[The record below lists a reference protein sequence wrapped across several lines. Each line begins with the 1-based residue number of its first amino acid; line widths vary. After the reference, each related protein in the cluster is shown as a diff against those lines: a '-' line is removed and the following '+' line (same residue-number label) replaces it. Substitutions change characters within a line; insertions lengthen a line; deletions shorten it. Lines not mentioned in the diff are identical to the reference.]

1 MLNSVKKKLLK
12 IFILILLFLHFQFN
26 ILNISPNKFFYDFQT
41 DSEYFLLG
49 RLHLTSQHGFYSK
62 GSLLGKINNNDQDT
76 IESFLFNKK
85 NTVEEY
91 TVYTANNLLQIL
103 FFTPINTFLD
113 FFSPFFSKII
123 NFTDRAN
130 DLYPRKFNLEIMR
143 AINSFLLSFFIL
155 RLIKLINTEVGR
167 LGGGIIFFLLIFSP
181 WLTAIGRN
189 IFWFFWFYFFII
201 GFIFKNY
208 VQKKPKIRNIKS
220 SFLFFLLFFLLFIK
234 DYIWSSNI
242 ILSSL
247 TLILYGTIK
256 FNFKLKE
263 TIFLIINRSYL
274 ILLSLILAINVH
286 LILNYIIFNSYKD
299 GFNDFLGRVTRRL
312 SNPDFINDENFGLI
326 NILKIYLT
334 TSDVPWHK
342 DQPDII
348 NVFNFLS
355 FNASVIIIFLVFF
368 LVIFYLFYFKFLN
381 KKNILNFFL
390 LDLIFLLLFL
400 SAISWFIIASQHAFY
415 HQHMS
420 FILWHIFFITLAPI
434 IIIKKFLLLSIK
446 KSSKL

>member
-1 MLNSVKKKLLK
+1 MKKYFLH
-12 IFILILLFLHFQFN
+12 IFILIFLSLHFQFN

-62 GSLLGKINNNDQDT
+62 GSMLGKINSNDKDT
-76 IESFLFNKK
+76 IESFLLNKK
-85 NTVEEY
+85 ITIEEY
-91 TVYTANNLLQIL
+91 APYTANNLLQII
-103 FFTPINTFLD
+103 FYTPINTFLD
-113 FFSPFFSKII
+113 SLSPFFTQII
-123 NFTDRAN
+123 NFMDRTDN
-130 DLYPRKFNLEIMR
+130 LYPRKFNLEIMS

-155 RLIKLINTEVGR
+155 RLIKLINLETGR
-167 LGGGIIFFLLIFSP
+167 LGGGIILLLLIFSP
-181 WLTAIGRN
+181 WLAAIGRN

-208 VQKKPKIRNIKS
+208 VLKKPEIKNYKNN
-220 SFLFFLLFFLLFIK
+220 FLFFLLFFLLFIK

-247 TLILYGTIK
+247 TLILYGAIK

-263 TIFLIINRSYL
+263 IIFLIINKSYL
-274 ILLSLILAINVH
+274 ILLSLILAVNVH
-286 LILNYIIFNSYKD
+286 LILNSVVFNSYEV
-299 GFNDFLGRVTRRL
+299 GLNDLLGRVGRRL
-312 SNPDFINDENFGLI
+312 TNPNLLNDENFGLI
-326 NILKIYLT
+326 NILKTYLT
-334 TSDVPWHK
+334 TSDVLWHK
-342 DQPDII
+342 DHPNII
-348 NVFNFLS
+348 NVLNFIS
-355 FNASVIIIFLVFF
+355 FTANDIIIFLVFF

-400 SAISWFIIASQHAFY
+400 SSISWFIVASKHAFY

-420 FILWHIFFITLAPI
+420 FILWHIYFITLAPI
-434 IIIKKFLLLSIK
+434 FIIKKFSSVDEK
-446 KSSKL
+446 K